1 MTAPKALILDYG
13 GVLTG
18 NLGDALNAWLAADD
32 IDPEAF
38 GALMRE
44 WLTPGAEINP
54 IHELELGTLP
64 NNDFETRLAA
74 RLVTRA
80 GKSVAAEGLLLRMFA
95 AFGEEPDMYALLLR
109 ARQSG
114 VRTALLSNSWGNS
127 YPREQFAALFD
138 VVVISGEVRLR
149 KPDPEIYLLTARQ
162 LGLVPAECV
171 FVDDLPPNVTAA
183 TETGMVGIRHADAA
197 TTVAEVEAIFG
208 WEPVNL
214 PTAG

>member
-1 MTAPKALILDYG
+1 VTAPKALVLDYG

-18 NLGDALNAWLAADD
+18 NLGAAMDAWLAADD
-32 IDPEAF
+32 IDPADF
-38 GALMRE
+38 RALMGE
-44 WLTPGAEINP
+44 WLTPGAEVNP

-64 NNDFETRLAA
+64 NIDFETRLAE
-74 RLVTRA
+74 RLVTRT
-80 GKSVAAEGLLLRMFA
+80 GDRVVAEGLLQRMFA

-109 ARQSG
+109 ARQAG

-149 KPDPEIYLLTARQ
+149 KPDPEIYLLTARR
-162 LGLVPAECV
+162 LGLDPAACV

-183 TETGMVGIRHADAA
+183 TDVGMVGIRHADAA
-197 TTVAEVEAIFG
+197 TTIAEVETIFG
-208 WEPVNL
+208 WEPMNAAA
-214 PTAG
+214 AG

>member
-1 MTAPKALILDYG
+1 MTAPKALVLDYG

-18 NLGDALNAWLAADD
+18 NLGAALEAWLAADD
-32 IDPEAF
+32 IDPADF

-44 WLTPGAEINP
+44 WLTPGAEKNP

-64 NNDFETRLAA
+64 NTDFEARLAG
-74 RLVTRA
+74 RLVTRT
-80 GKSVAAEGLLLRMFA
+80 GDPVVAEGLLQRMFA

-109 ARQSG
+109 ARQAG

-162 LGLVPAECV
+162 LGLDPAACV

-183 TETGMVGIRHADAA
+183 TDVGMVGIRHADAA
-197 TTVAEVEAIFG
+197 TTIAEVEAIFG
-208 WEPVNL
+208 WEPVNAA
-214 PTAG
+214 TSG